1 MLLYRPMYRYSDQMT
16 TPPNLAEAAA
26 SALGSTPI
34 YPDPETL
41 MLDVQTPAGD
51 LLAIDDPLLI
61 RNLREGLD
69 NRHELTLLRSHRS
82 MTDCRPVS
90 LFSLQ
95 TVEQLSRETAVD
107 LDKRRFRANI
117 YVDLASDL
125 PFSEDEFLGQKLQI
139 GAKAVVAVVARDSRC
154 KMIILDPDT
163 AEANPEI
170 MRNLTQAHDGKA
182 GVYGV
187 VIVEGIVSPGDEI
200 ALLD

>member
-1 MLLYRPMYRYSDQMT
+1 
-16 TPPNLAEAAA
+16 
-26 SALGSTPI
+26 
-34 YPDPETL
+34 
-41 MLDVQTPAGD
+41 VQTPAGD